1 MCSIAYPQ
9 GDLTALHIGT
19 DRQLFVDGF
28 WIDEARGVDRRL
40 HHPVRREVA
49 IPSDRPWEGGGVYYS
64 LVTRDEGR
72 YRMWYRCDP
81 RGKDEAATD
90 FESLTAYAESDDGVH
105 WDKPDLG
112 LIEFGGSRRN
122 NLIWSEPGINFG
134 AFKDENPAA
143 PDDERYK
150 AVVLTGIQTSMAK
163 DRLLALKSAD
173 GIRWSLM
180 SEEPIMADP
189 PFDTLSIPMWD
200 KWRNEYVIYTRGIA
214 GTGGSFSGG
223 YRWIRRTTSPD
234 FRSWTPLES
243 TTASSTPFEHLYTN
257 SCVRYERAPGTYLMF
272 PSRFVPDRTPDPEWG
287 LNGVSD
293 IVFMS
298 SRDGLN
304 FDRSFMEAFV
314 RPGQDKENWHE
325 RGIYMET
332 GILQT
337 SPEEMSMYGMEHKQE
352 PDCHIVRYT
361 LRTDGFVSVNA
372 GYAGGEFTTPPL
384 TFDGDELE
392 LNYSTSAV
400 GSVQVEIQDTEGRA
414 LAGYGLADCPEK
426 FGDEI
431 EGVMGWNAGSGVGD
445 LDGQPIRLRF
455 VLRDADLYAFR
466 FRNR

>member
-1 MCSIAYPQ
+1 MGSVANPQ
-9 GDLTALHIGT
+9 GDDALPHIGT
-19 DRQLFVDGF
+19 DRQLFVDDF
-28 WIDEARGVDRRL
+28 WIDEARAVERRL
-40 HHPVRREVA
+40 HPPVKREVA
-49 IPSDRPWEGGGVYYS
+49 IHSDRPWEGGGVYYS
-64 LVTRDEGR
+64 LVTRDGGS

-81 RGKDEAATD
+81 RARGESGSDYEA
-90 FESLTAYAESDDGVH
+90 LTAYAESDDGVH
-105 WDKPDLG
+105 WEKPDLG
-112 LIEFGGSRRN
+112 LIEFQGSSRN

-134 AFKDENPAA
+134 AFKDENPDA

-150 AVVLTGIQTSMAK
+150 AVVLTGLQTSMVQ

-173 GIRWSLM
+173 GIRWTLM
-180 SEEPIMADP
+180 SEEPILADP
-189 PFDTLSIPMWD
+189 PFDTLSNPFWD
-200 KWRNEYVIYTRGIA
+200 AWRNEYVLYTRGLA
-214 GTGGSFSGG
+214 GAGGSFAGG
-223 YRWIRRTTSPD
+223 YRWIRRATSPD
-234 FRSWTPLES
+234 FRNWTPLVPI
-243 TTASSTPFEHLYTN
+243 TTGDTPYEHLYTN

-325 RGIYMET
+325 RGIYMEV

-372 GYAGGEFTTPPL
+372 GYAGGEFTTRPF
-384 TFDGDELE
+384 TFTGGELE

-400 GSVQVEIQDTEGRA
+400 GSVSVEIQDAVGRPQPGFA
-414 LAGYGLADCPEK
+414 MDDCPEL

-431 EGVMGWNAGSGVGD
+431 EGTVAWRGAPSLSKVAGKPV
-445 LDGQPIRLRF
+445 RLRF
-455 VLRDADLYAFR
+455 ALKDADLYAFK
-466 FRNR
+466 FRS